1 MHTARDIQTR
11 AMMTLAS
18 KCRWFF
24 NSSSDDRAD
33 CRVADSISSN
43 IAPRYHSSPSTN
55 CAVFPF
61 LSTFPVPFRCLCRFP
76 VFFRYLCHFFLFL
89 CTFSVSFLYIFCKQ
103 RCRLDL
109 EQYRAMIFT
118 SQIPYASCSAGGQA
132 CMCWRQMSRGSFVNT
147 GLVLHI
153 LVV

>member
-1 MHTARDIQTR
+1 MHTPRDIQTR

-43 IAPRYHSSPSTN
+43 IAPRYYSSPSTN

-61 LSTFPVPFRCLCRFP
+61 LSTFPVPFRYLCRFP
-76 VFFRYLCHFFLFL
+76 VFPLSMPFFLFL

-147 GLVLHI
+147 GLVLHV